1 MGTSRD
7 SNREGIP
14 DIGGKA
20 DPVTEPKK
28 RRKTAAAGGE
38 GANSNPGA
46 STAGTTTGT
55 GTGTGTGGTETG
67 GKISGEG
74 IQGVPE
80 LVVID
85 PEKIPAQDNKPKK
98 KKKKPT
104 KKEVQLGELQ
114 QNIQVLLLGGFEL
127 LSKRAGRH
135 WIISVEE
142 SEKIAEPLTR
152 ILDRMEVSE
161 KLAAYSDYLT
171 LTAAVAITVLPRL
184 MVSAEMRKQSNSRH
198 VQGVKPVEKE
208 TPGSDRKDTG
218 GDIPGLKTIITESIP
233 SLS

>member
-1 MGTSRD
+1 MGASRD

-14 DIGGKA
+14 KIRDIGGKA
-20 DPVTEPKK
+20 DPVTEPNK
-28 RRKTAAAGGE
+28 RRKTAARGE
-38 GANSNPGA
+38 GANSNPDT
-46 STAGTTTGT
+46 STAGSTS
-55 GTGTGTGGTETG
+55 GTGTGTGGKTT
-67 GKISGEG
+67 GEG

-80 LVVID
+80 LVVLD

-98 KKKKPT
+98 KKKLT

-127 LSKRAGRH
+127 LSKRAGSH

-161 KLAAYSDYLT
+161 KLSAYSDYLT

-184 MVSAEMRKQSNSRH
+184 MVSAEMKKQSNSRQM
-198 VQGVKPVEKE
+198 QGVKPVEKE

-218 GDIPGLKTIITESIP
+218 GDIPDLKTIITESIP

>member
-14 DIGGKA
+14 DVGGKV
-20 DPVTEPKK
+20 DSTVEPKK
-28 RRKTAAAGGE
+28 RRRKTAGE

-46 STAGTTTGT
+46 STAGITT

-67 GKISGEG
+67 GKTTGEG

-80 LVVID
+80 LVVLD

-98 KKKKPT
+98 KKKLT

-127 LSKRAGRH
+127 LSKRAGSH

-171 LTAAVAITVLPRL
+171 LTAAVAITVLPRM
-184 MVSAEMRKQSNSRH
+184 MVSAEMKKQSNSQH

>member
-1 MGTSRD
+1 MEASRE

-14 DIGGKA
+14 DIGGKV
-20 DPVTEPKK
+20 DSTVEPKK
-28 RRKTAAAGGE
+28 RRRKTAGE

-46 STAGTTTGT
+46 STAGITTGT
-55 GTGTGTGGTETG
+55 GTGGTGTGGTETG
-67 GKISGEG
+67 GKTFGEG

-98 KKKKPT
+98 KKKLT

-127 LSKRAGRH
+127 LSKRAGSH

-152 ILDRMEVSE
+152 ILDRMELSE

-184 MVSAEMRKQSNSRH
+184 MVSAEMKKQSNSRQM
-198 VQGVKPVEKE
+198 QGVKPVEKE

>member
-14 DIGGKA
+14 DVGGKV
-20 DPVTEPKK
+20 DSTVEPKK
-28 RRKTAAAGGE
+28 RRRKTAGE

-46 STAGTTTGT
+46 STAGITT

-67 GKISGEG
+67 GKTTGEG

-80 LVVID
+80 LVVLD

-98 KKKKPT
+98 KKKLT

-127 LSKRAGRH
+127 LSKRAGSH

-184 MVSAEMRKQSNSRH
+184 MVSAEMKKQSNSQH

>member
-14 DIGGKA
+14 NIGGKA
-20 DPVTEPKK
+20 DPVAEPKK
-28 RRKTAAAGGE
+28 RRKTAAGGE
-38 GANSNPGA
+38 GATSNPGA
-46 STAGTTTGT
+46 STAGGT
-55 GTGTGTGGTETG
+55 TGTGTGGTGGKTTG
-67 GKISGEG
+67 GEAP
-74 IQGVPE
+74 QGTPE
-80 LVVID
+80 LVVLD

-98 KKKKPT
+98 KKKKPS
-104 KKEVQLGELQ
+104 KKDVQMGELQ

-127 LSKRAGRH
+127 LSKRAGSH
-135 WIISVEE
+135 WAISVEE

-161 KLAAYSDYLT
+161 KLAAYSDYIT
-171 LTAAVAITVLPRL
+171 LTAAVGITVLPRM
-184 MVSAEMRKQSNSRH
+184 MVSAEMKKQSQPRQ

-208 TPGSDRKDTG
+208 TPGSDRQDTG
-218 GDIPGLKTIITESIP
+218 GDIPGLKAIITDSIP

>member
-14 DIGGKA
+14 DVGGKV
-20 DPVTEPKK
+20 DSTVEPKK
-28 RRKTAAAGGE
+28 RRRKTAGE

-46 STAGTTTGT
+46 STAGTSTGT

-104 KKEVQLGELQ
+104 KKEVQLRELQ
-114 QNIQVLLLGGFEL
+114 QNIQVLLIGGFEL
-127 LSKRAGRH
+127 LSKRAGSH
-135 WIISVEE
+135 WAISVEE

-161 KLAAYSDYLT
+161 KLTAYSDYIT
-171 LTAAVAITVLPRL
+171 LTAAVAITVLPRVI
-184 MVSAEMRKQSNSRH
+184 VSVEMKKQSNSRQM
-198 VQGVKPVEKE
+198 QGVKPVEKE

-218 GDIPGLKTIITESIP
+218 GDIPGLKAIITESIP

>member
-14 DIGGKA
+14 KIGDIGGKV
-20 DPVTEPKK
+20 DSTVEPKK
-28 RRKTAAAGGE
+28 RRRKTAGE
-38 GANSNPGA
+38 GATSNPSA
-46 STAGTTTGT
+46 STAGSTTGT
-55 GTGTGTGGTETG
+55 GTGTGEPGTG
-67 GKISGEG
+67 GKTTGEG
-74 IQGVPE
+74 IQGTPE
-80 LVVID
+80 LVVLD

-98 KKKKPT
+98 KKKKPS
-104 KKEVQLGELQ
+104 KKDVQMGELQ

-127 LSKRAGRH
+127 LSKRAGSH
-135 WIISVEE
+135 WAISVEE

-161 KLAAYSDYLT
+161 KLAAYSDYIT
-171 LTAAVAITVLPRL
+171 LTAAVGITVLPRV
-184 MVSAEMRKQSNSRH
+184 MVSAEMKKQSNSRQ

-208 TPGSDRKDTG
+208 TPGSDRKDNV
-218 GDIPGLKTIITESIP
+218 GDVPGLKAIITDSIP

>member
-1 MGTSRD
+1 MGASRE

-14 DIGGKA
+14 DVGGKV
-20 DPVTEPKK
+20 DSTVEPKK
-28 RRKTAAAGGE
+28 RRRKTAGE

-46 STAGTTTGT
+46 STAGSTP
-55 GTGTGTGGTETG
+55 GTGTGTGGET
-67 GKISGEG
+67 SGEG

-98 KKKKPT
+98 KKKLT

-127 LSKRAGRH
+127 LSKRAGSH

-152 ILDRMEVSE
+152 ILDRMELSE

-184 MVSAEMRKQSNSRH
+184 MVSAEMKKQSNSRQM
-198 VQGVKPVEKE
+198 QGVKPVEKE

>member
-1 MGTSRD
+1 MGASRD

-14 DIGGKA
+14 DVGGKV
-20 DPVTEPKK
+20 DSTVEPKK
-28 RRKTAAAGGE
+28 RRRKTAGE

-55 GTGTGTGGTETG
+55 GTGGTGTGGTETG
-67 GKISGEG
+67 GKTTGEG

-80 LVVID
+80 LVVLD

-127 LSKRAGRH
+127 LSKRAGSH

-161 KLAAYSDYLT
+161 KLTAYSDYIT
-171 LTAAVAITVLPRL
+171 LTAAVGITVLPRM
-184 MVSAEMRKQSNSRH
+184 MVSAEMKKQSNSRQ